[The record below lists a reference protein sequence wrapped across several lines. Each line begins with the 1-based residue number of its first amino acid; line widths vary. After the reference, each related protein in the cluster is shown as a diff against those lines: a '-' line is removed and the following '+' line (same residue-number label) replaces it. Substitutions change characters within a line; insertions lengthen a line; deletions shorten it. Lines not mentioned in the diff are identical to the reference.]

1 MELKITLT
9 LDNVDSGYL
18 TDDQYVYTEGFIET
32 KLREIAEGLE
42 ANIVEMEIR

>member
-9 LDNVDSGYL
+9 LDNIDSGYL
-18 TDDQYVYTEGFIET
+18 TDDQYVYTKGFIED

-42 ANIVEMEIR
+42 ASITGMEIE